1 MGKILRCGDLVAGCS
16 TVLEG
21 QDAAEIMAKAE
32 EHAKTAHGLTKIPA
46 EIAAKVK
53 AAIKDR

>member
-16 TVLEG
+16 TVLEAE
-21 QDAAEIMAKAE
+21 DAATLMAKAE
-32 EHAKTAHGLTKIPA
+32 EHAKAAHGLAKIPP